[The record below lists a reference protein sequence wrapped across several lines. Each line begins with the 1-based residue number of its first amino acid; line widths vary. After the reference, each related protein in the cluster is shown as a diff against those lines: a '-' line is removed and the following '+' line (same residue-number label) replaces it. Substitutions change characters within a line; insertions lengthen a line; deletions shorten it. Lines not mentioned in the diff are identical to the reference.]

1 MYTKEERKK
10 CAACGHPRY
19 RHGKNTLD
27 CKVKLAQWEW
37 CPCHEYS
44 KRRKVDGAARRG
56 GVTGGNMERT
66 EPGPITRMRRRLSA
80 RDLAIYHME
89 YYRSHKLEIR
99 KKRAATREAME

>member
-1 MYTKEERKK
+1 M
-10 CAACGHPRY
+10 
-19 RHGKNTLD
+19 
-27 CKVKLAQWEW
+27 
-37 CPCHEYS
+37 
-44 KRRKVDGAARRG
+44 
-56 GVTGGNMERT
+56 TGENMERT